1 MCGNSGRQRVN
12 LSGAQMSV
20 TSLVSIDDKLF
31 SLRMKV
37 ADDNDLSDVVVTD
50 AEVSCEQRAGAHVNQ
65 ASYTDDVLTQFI
77 RS

>member
-65 ASYTDDVLTQFI
+65 AGHTDDVLTQFI